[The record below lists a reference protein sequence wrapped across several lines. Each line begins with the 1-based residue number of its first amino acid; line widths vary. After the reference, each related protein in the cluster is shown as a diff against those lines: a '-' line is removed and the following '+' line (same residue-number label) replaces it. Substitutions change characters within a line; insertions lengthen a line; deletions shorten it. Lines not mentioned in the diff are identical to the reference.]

1 MYGDDMSKS
10 SRTGITMPAQAKKGS
25 IIEIRAIAQHD
36 METGYRYSEDGKRIP
51 RDIIRL
57 FTCKYNGEEVFRA
70 DFYPGIG
77 ANPLIIFTTIAVA
90 SGTLEFKWVGD
101 DGYEAV
107 NQAQIT
113 VS

>member
-1 MYGDDMSKS
+1 MSKT
-10 SRTGITMPAQAKKGS
+10 SRTGITMPTQAKKDS

-36 METGYRYSEDGKRIP
+36 METGFRYSEDGRRIP

-57 FTCKYNGEEVFRA
+57 FTCQYNGEEVFRA

-77 ANPLIIFTTIAVA
+77 ANPLIIFTTVAVA
-90 SGTLEFKWVGD
+90 SGTLVFKWIGD
-101 DGYEAV
+101 GGYEAV

>member
-1 MYGDDMSKS
+1 MSKT
-10 SRTGITMPAQAKKGS
+10 SRTSVTVPASAKKGA

-36 METGYRYSEDGKRIP
+36 MESGFRYTESGKLIL
-51 RDIIRL
+51 RDIIRV
-57 FTCKYNGEEVFRA
+57 FTCSYNNIEVFKA

-77 ANPLIIFTTIAVA
+77 ANPLIIFTTIALE

-107 NQAQIT
+107 NQAHIT

>member
-1 MYGDDMSKS
+1 MSKT
-10 SRTGITMPAQAKKGS
+10 SRTGITMPTQAKKDS

-36 METGYRYSEDGKRIP
+36 METGYRYSEDGRRIP

-57 FTCKYNGEEVFRA
+57 FTCQYNGEEVFRA

-77 ANPLIIFTTIAVA
+77 ANPPIIFNTVAVA
-90 SGTLEFKWVGD
+90 SGTLVFKWVGD
-101 DGYEAV
+101 GGYEAV

>member
-1 MYGDDMSKS
+1 MSKT
-10 SRTGITMPAQAKKGS
+10 SRTGITAPANAKKDS

-36 METGYRYSEDGKRIP
+36 METGFRYTEDGKRIP

-57 FTCKYNGEEVFRA
+57 FTCRYNDEEVFRA

-90 SGTLEFKWVGD
+90 SGMIECKWTGD

-107 NQAQIT
+107 NQVKIT

>member
-1 MYGDDMSKS
+1 MSKT
-10 SRTGITMPAQAKKGS
+10 SRTGITMPAQAKKNS

-36 METGYRYSEDGKRIP
+36 METGYRYSEEGKRIP
-51 RDIIRL
+51 RDLIRL
-57 FTCKYNGEEVFRA
+57 FTCQHNGEEVFRA
-70 DFYPGIG
+70 DFYSGIG

-90 SGTLEFKWVGD
+90 SGTLEFKWAGD

>member
-1 MYGDDMSKS
+1 MSKT
-10 SRTGITMPAQAKKGS
+10 SRTGITMPSQAKKDS

-36 METGYRYSEDGKRIP
+36 METGYRYSEGGKQIP
-51 RDIIRL
+51 RDLIRL
-57 FTCKYNGEEVFRA
+57 FTCQYNSEEVFRA

-77 ANPLIIFTTIAVA
+77 ANPLIIFTTVAVA
-90 SGTLEFKWVGD
+90 SGTLIFKWVGD
-101 DGYEAV
+101 NGYEAV

>member
-1 MYGDDMSKS
+1 MSKT
-10 SRTGITMPAQAKKGS
+10 SRTQVTVAATAKKGS
-25 IIEIRAIAQHD
+25 IIEVRAIAQHD
-36 METGYRYSEDGKRIP
+36 MESGFRYTESGKLIP
-51 RDIIRL
+51 RDIIRI
-57 FTCKYNGEEVFRA
+57 FTCSYNDVEVFRA

-77 ANPLIIFTTIAVA
+77 ANPLIIFTTKATE
-90 SGTLEFKWVGD
+90 SGTLEFKWLGD

>member
-1 MYGDDMSKS
+1 MSKT
-10 SRTGITMPAQAKKGS
+10 SRTGITAPANAKKDS

-36 METGYRYSEDGKRIP
+36 METGFRYTEDGKRIP
-51 RDIIRL
+51 RDIIRV
-57 FTCKYNGEEVFRA
+57 FTCTYNNEEVFRA

-90 SGTLEFKWVGD
+90 TGTIEFKWTGD
-101 DGYEAV
+101 DGYEALNQV
-107 NQAQIT
+107 NIT

>member
-1 MYGDDMSKS
+1 MSKT
-10 SRTGITMPAQAKKGS
+10 SRTQVTVPANAKKGD

-36 METGYRYSEDGKRIP
+36 MESGFRYTESGKLIP
-51 RDIIRL
+51 RDIIRV
-57 FTCKYNGEEVFRA
+57 FTCSYNELEVFKA

-77 ANPLIIFTTIAVA
+77 ANPLLIFTAIATE
-90 SGTLEFKWVGD
+90 SGTLEFKWTGD

-107 NQAQIT
+107 NQARIT